1 MEEAFVAYEVTP
13 RSPSVVRR
21 YLRGVKEFHPN
32 AKYYLWCAFITAI
45 ARSIF
50 QVAFNLF
57 VYELG
62 YRQDFIGYLNGIPSL
77 AMLFFALPASV
88 AVNRVGYKKPAVIGI
103 ILSIVGLLGISLAD
117 SKMLLVVFRFL
128 DGIGATFIWAVGV
141 PLLMRYSTEDNRVFL
156 FSVNSA
162 LQMGSAFLGSIIGG
176 VIPEIAGRIAAVPPK
191 GVLPLRVTLLASVLF
206 IVISIIPTIL
216 MTEERRHK
224 RRQASYSALVVALPR
239 DKKDLVVF
247 AKILFPATLTS
258 FGAGAM
264 VPFFQLFFS
273 LRFNMS
279 TASIGLIFAFSGIV
293 SAVVTLAAPV
303 LAKKMGKVKLIAATQ
318 LASIPFLLTLA
329 HSLNPRAV
337 VASYYLRHSFMN
349 MCGPVETT
357 FFLEQV
363 REEQRA
369 TLHSL
374 RGVLDSLMRGGLAPF
389 ASGILQVK
397 GGFPLAFSMTAVC
410 YFVSV
415 LVFYGFFKS
424 AENGSEAH

>member
-1 MEEAFVAYEVTP
+1 MEEASAPYEEIL
-13 RSPSVVRR
+13 RSESLVRR
-21 YLRGVKEFHPN
+21 YLRRVKDFHPN
-32 AKYYLWCAFITAI
+32 AKHYLLCGFTAAI

-77 AMLFFALPASV
+77 AMLLFALPTSF
-88 AVNRVGYKKPAVIGI
+88 AVNRVGYKKPAIIGR
-103 ILSIVGLLGISLAD
+103 ILSIIGLLGIPLTD
-117 SKMLLVVFRFL
+117 SKILLVVFRFL

-141 PLLMRYSTEDNRVFL
+141 PLLMKYSNEDNRVFL

-176 VIPEIAGRIAAVPPK
+176 MIPEIAGRIASVSPK
-191 GVLPLRVTLLASVLF
+191 GVLPLRVTLLISVLF
-206 IVISIIPTIL
+206 ITISIIP
-216 MTEERRHK
+216 MTLLKEEHRVKTRG
-224 RRQASYSALVVALPR
+224 ASYSALVMALPR
-239 DKKDLVVF
+239 DRKDIAVF
-247 AKILFPATLTS
+247 VKVLLPATLTA

-279 TASIGLIFAFSGIV
+279 TASIGVIFALSGIV
-293 SAVVTLAAPV
+293 SGVVTLAAPV
-303 LAKKMGKVKLIAATQ
+303 LAKKLGKVKLISATQ

-337 VASYYLRHSFMN
+337 VASYYLRHAFMN

-374 RGVLDSLMRGGLAPF
+374 RGVLDSLVRGGLAPF

-410 YFVSV
+410 YFISV
-415 LVFYGFFKS
+415 LIFYGFFRS
-424 AENGSEAH
+424 AEDASNAH

>member
-1 MEEAFVAYEVTP
+1 MEEVFTP
-13 RSPSVVRR
+13 YKASLRSKYPVRR
-21 YLRGVKEFHPN
+21 YLRGVREFHPN
-32 AKYYLWCAFITAI
+32 AKYYLLCGFIAAI

-77 AMLFFALPASV
+77 AMLIFALPTSF
-88 AVNRVGYKKPAVIGI
+88 AVNRVGYKKPAIIGR
-103 ILSIVGLLGISLAD
+103 ILSIIGLLGIPLTD
-117 SKMLLVVFRFL
+117 SKVLLVVFRFL

-141 PLLMRYSTEDNRVFL
+141 PLLMRYSNEDNRVFL

-162 LQMGSAFLGSIIGG
+162 LQMGSAFLGSIMGG
-176 VIPEIAGRIAAVPPK
+176 VIPEIAGRIASVSPK
-191 GVLPLRVTLLASVLF
+191 GIVPLRATLFISVLF
-206 IVISIIPTIL
+206 IIVSIIP
-216 MTEERRHK
+216 MTLLKEERKIKTRE
-224 RRQASYSALVVALPR
+224 ASYSALVMALPR
-239 DKKDLVVF
+239 DKKDMAVF
-247 AKILFPATLTS
+247 AKVLFPATLTA

-279 TASIGLIFAFSGIV
+279 TASIGVIFALSGIV
-293 SAVVTLAAPV
+293 SGVVTLAAPV
-303 LAKKMGKVKLIAATQ
+303 LAGKFGKVKLIAATQ

-337 VASYYLRHSFMN
+337 VVSYYLRHAFMN

-374 RGVLDSLMRGGLAPF
+374 RGMLDSLVRGGLAPF

-397 GGFPLAFSMTAVC
+397 GGFPLAFSMTAMC
-410 YFVSV
+410 YFIST
-415 LVFYGFFKS
+415 LIFYYFFKS
-424 AENGSEAH
+424 AENVSGMH